1 MNYKSNEKMDIGDL
15 GFLII
20 AFIVFI
26 VNFILKTNKEKAQA
40 QAEKQS
46 PAQPELPEPWEV
58 DETLPPLPP
67 IFQNPFERKQTVDAK
82 YRKTPQQ
89 ISSSQEAYN
98 VKRQSLQSLHEG
110 TSSLSESLYK
120 EDDMENIIYQDGG
133 SQERSS
139 LTDDLLKG
147 NKIEEFKK
155 AIIYSE
161 ILHRKYE

>member
-1 MNYKSNEKMDIGDL
+1 VNYKSNEKMDIGDL

-26 VNFILKTNKEKAQA
+26 VNFIVKANKEKEQA

-46 PAQPELPEPWEV
+46 PSKPELPEPWEV
-58 DETLPPLPP
+58 EETLPPLPP
-67 IFQNPFERKQTVDAK
+67 IFQNPFERENKADVVK
-82 YRKTPQQ
+82 KRTPQLV
-89 ISSSQEAYN
+89 SNSQEAYN
-98 VKRQSLQSLHEG
+98 RKRESLQSLQEG

-120 EDDMENIIYQDGG
+120 EDDMENIIYQDEG
-133 SQERSS
+133 SSGTS
-139 LTDDLLKG
+139 YTDGLFHG
-147 NKIEEFKK
+147 NKTEEFKK